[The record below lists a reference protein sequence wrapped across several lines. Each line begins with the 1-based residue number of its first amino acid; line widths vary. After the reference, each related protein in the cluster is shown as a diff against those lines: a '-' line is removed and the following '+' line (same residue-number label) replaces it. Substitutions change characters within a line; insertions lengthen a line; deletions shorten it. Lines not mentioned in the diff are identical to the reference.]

1 VPFSRPVIRIKP
13 RHNSWGSG
21 REVVLIRIKV
31 DSQGYICY
39 REFGLKEFEAG
50 QPAGHRQRG

>member
-1 VPFSRPVIRIKP
+1 VHR
-13 RHNSWGSG
+13 SWGSG

-39 REFGLKEFEAG
+39 REFGLKEFELAN
-50 QPAGHRQRG
+50 PLVIDNEDNIFHPLPNPPP